1 MKLIVP
7 LAGSFYLLRGLGR
20 SFSRTRINTTRTE
33 NTLRCTK
40 RNNRRNSKTQREKKE
55 IEKEQ
60 RHASKP
66 RASPIPTLSNAT
78 MFAET
83 FARVSP
89 SVQTAER
96 ALERYIFFP
105 QFSKVIVTPQKPFDE
120 EQLYFGR
127 TKVDNNSS
135 SSEKNDAHS
144 RHALSRARFV
154 RDDHRVRFS
163 SARQIEIGKR
173 GKGKTPRI
181 PHSREENAF
190 RSAPRASRVFP
201 SLNSLSLSLRSE
213 TRENIKRRA
222 RTNRV
227 ELVARALAVVRL
239 CLCDGAYLLF
249 LKTRA
254 LGE

>member
-1 MKLIVP
+1 
-7 LAGSFYLLRGLGR
+7 
-20 SFSRTRINTTRTE
+20 
-33 NTLRCTK
+33 
-40 RNNRRNSKTQREKKE
+40 
-55 IEKEQ
+55 
-60 RHASKP
+60 
-66 RASPIPTLSNAT
+66 

-144 RHALSRARFV
+144 RHALSRARSV

-173 GKGKTPRI
+173 GKGKTPGY

-201 SLNSLSLSLRSE
+201 SLNSLSLSTLQNEWRKKTRS
-213 TRENIKRRA
+213 REQSRTRRA
-222 RTNRV
+222 RV
-227 ELVARALAVVRL
+227 FVRW
-239 CLCDGAYLLF
+239 CVPF
-249 LKTRA
+249 IP
-254 LGE
+254 